1 METSS
6 PLAALRPGFGQRDIF
21 RSHGGLLGAT
31 SLGGGLHDQYAFQ
44 RPNEQY
50 FNLKTVRG
58 SSPAA
63 SLAADLSQN
72 FKLNDSRLVDLPPK
86 SKSLLDSCLQASFC
100 SSPMFP
106 TPRRALFTTAT
117 MMGTMDSRGKNKPM
131 FALGDSCT
139 DNCIEYHVTTPPL
152 PASSSPAHVDMMDM
166 SPLPHKA
173 PYVAHVEIC
182 SPTPNNVSPA
192 DEMMLESPMPVSTGS
207 PCRSGVVAE

>member
-72 FKLNDSRLVDLPPK
+72 FKLNDSRLVDLPPQVK
-86 SKSLLDSCLQASFC
+86 KFVGLVLTSVVLQQPNVPDP
-100 SSPMFP
+100 SS
-106 TPRRALFTTAT
+106 R
-117 MMGTMDSRGKNKPM
+117 
-131 FALGDSCT
+131 
-139 DNCIEYHVTTPPL
+139 
-152 PASSSPAHVDMMDM
+152 
-166 SPLPHKA
+166 
-173 PYVAHVEIC
+173 
-182 SPTPNNVSPA
+182 
-192 DEMMLESPMPVSTGS
+192 PVHNGHYDGHYGF
-207 PCRSGVVAE
+207 SG